1 MMLEAEVIL
10 KGQGTIEQTL
20 LPVMTGEEG
29 EGVTFDE
36 WLQLAV
42 TSAKG
47 MKLNFKTIE
56 PVELCLQ
63 KLQEKGLIGKN
74 KEQELPKVLQKVAII
89 SSERAAGLQD
99 FLNQITS
106 NPYQY
111 YYDLQIFPA
120 SMQGDLVVK
129 EVLQQLKKIRKSSKQ
144 YDCVVIIL
152 GGGAKLDLNA
162 GTRYYVEEVASVG
175 NFNFGS

>member
-20 LPVMTGEEG
+20 LPVMTGDEG

-63 KLQEKGLIGKN
+63 KLQEKK
-74 KEQELPKVLQKVAII
+74 
-89 SSERAAGLQD
+89 
-99 FLNQITS
+99 
-106 NPYQY
+106 
-111 YYDLQIFPA
+111 
-120 SMQGDLVVK
+120 DLV
-129 EVLQQLKKIRKSSKQ
+129 
-144 YDCVVIIL
+144 
-152 GGGAKLDLNA
+152 
-162 GTRYYVEEVASVG
+162 
-175 NFNFGS
+175 